1 METPGKDLDL
11 DPGASLTSVY
21 EIPGEP
27 AIVING
33 MPDLND
39 LVVELEISSSSSM
52 SDDEL
57 SAGESVDEKK
67 PNVVTGGSSVDGK
80 KLDVVK
86 GDTAIDIKR
95 DVEESKRNTGFGEW
109 LQGREVRKLFED
121 EFYTGKVKKYDKEAG
136 WYRVV
141 YEDGDSEDLEW
152 NELEEI
158 LLPLDIGIPL
168 KSLAMK
174 ISKKSEKRTQKKGDT
189 KSEKQTRKKGDI
201 RKGGRGAR
209 P

>member
-1 METPGKDLDL
+1 METSGKDLDL
-11 DPGASLTSVY
+11 DLGASFANVY

-33 MPDLND
+33 MPNLND
-39 LVVELEISSSSSM
+39 LVLELEVSSSSSM
-52 SDDEL
+52 SDDEI

-67 PNVVTGGSSVDGK
+67 PNVVTGGSSTESVDGK
-80 KLDVVK
+80 KPNMVK
-86 GDTAIDIKR
+86 GDSSTAAIDIKS
-95 DVEESKRNTGFGEW
+95 DVKETKRNAGFGEW
-109 LQGREVRKLFED
+109 LEGREVRKLFGD
-121 EFYTGKVKKYDKEAG
+121 EFYSGKVKQYDKEAG

-158 LLPLDIGIPL
+158 LLPLDIAIPL

-174 ISKKSEKRTQKKGDT
+174 ISKKSEKSTQSKGDT
-189 KSEKQTRKKGDI
+189 AS

-209 P
+209 Q

>member
-11 DPGASLTSVY
+11 DLGASLTSVY

-67 PNVVTGGSSVDGK
+67 PNVVTGASSV
-80 KLDVVK
+80 DVVK
-86 GDTAIDIKR
+86 GDSSIAVDIKR
-95 DVEESKRNTGFGEW
+95 DVEESKRNNGFGEW
-109 LQGREVRKLFED
+109 LQGREVRKLFGD
-121 EFYTGKVKKYDKEAG
+121 EFYTGKVKKYDKEDG

-158 LLPLDIGIPL
+158 LLPLDIAIPL

-189 KSEKQTRKKGDI
+189 KSEKPNKKKGDT

-209 P
+209 Q

>member
-1 METPGKDLDL
+1 METSGKDLNLDL
-11 DPGASLTSVY
+11 GASLTSVY

-57 SAGESVDEKK
+57 SDGDEKK

-80 KLDVVK
+80 MLGVAE
-86 GDTAIDIKR
+86 GDCSTEADIKR
-95 DVEESKRNTGFGEW
+95 DVEEPKRNAGFGEW
-109 LQGREVRKLFED
+109 LQGREVRKLFGD
-121 EFYTGKVKKYDKEAG
+121 EFYSGKVKKYDKEAG

-158 LLPLDIGIPL
+158 LLPLDISIPL

-174 ISKKSEKRTQKKGDT
+174 ISKKSEKRTLKKGEKPNQKKGDT
-189 KSEKQTRKKGDI
+189 
-201 RKGGRGAR
+201 RKGGRSAKQ
-209 P
+209 